1 MLGKVKRRRPR
12 RPKVSIVQTAGQ
24 AKAKFTMPKPKE
36 AKRAVLRSAPDW
48 TKIVEE

>member
-1 MLGKVKRRRPR
+1 MFGKVKSRSPR

-24 AKAKFTMPKPKE
+24 AKAKFTIPKPKE
-36 AKRAVLRSAPDW
+36 ARRAVLRFAPDW